1 MGSAWRRANRAAQ
14 QTSDRHTLCTLPRGS
29 PPRVN
34 GNLRGFSC
42 CLCPTGS
49 TWLPRRGGCR
59 PRPHAW
65 RGNRLLETENLLS
78 VSGVRAKLLQSCPT
92 LYDPR
97 DCSPPGSSVHAILQA
112 RTLAWVAMPSSRGSS
127 PPRDR
132 THVSSVSCTGS
143 GFFPTSPTWEDLS
156 SINSL

>member
-14 QTSDRHTLCTLPRGS
+14 QTSDRHTLCTLPPGS

-65 RGNRLLETENLLS
+65 RGKRLLETENLLS

-92 LYDPR
+92 LCDPR
-97 DCSPPGSSVHAILQA
+97 DCSPPGSSARGILQA
-112 RTLAWVAMPSSRGSS
+112 KYWSGCHFLLPNPPTDAVGIRDAGSI
-127 PPRDR
+127 P
-132 THVSSVSCTGS
+132 GS
-143 GFFPTSPTWEDLS
+143 GRAPGGGHGKL
-156 SINSL
+156 LQ